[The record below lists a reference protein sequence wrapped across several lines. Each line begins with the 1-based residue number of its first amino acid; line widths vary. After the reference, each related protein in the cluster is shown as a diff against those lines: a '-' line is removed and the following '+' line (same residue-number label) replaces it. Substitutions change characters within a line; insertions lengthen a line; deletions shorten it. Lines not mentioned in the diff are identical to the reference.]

1 MVFALF
7 ARSFLPATEGSR
19 GYGKAGQ
26 MVGGWVTRVV
36 LGDHCSGGWHSCSL
50 LGTSW
55 DQLTSCLGQVVRGHD
70 AGQARDP
77 KMVEEVGGG
86 GRYRSLLV
94 RKAEHEAHSR

>member
-36 LGDHCSGGWHSCSL
+36 LGDHCCGGWHSCRL
-50 LGTSW
+50 LGTGN
-55 DQLTSCLGQVVRGHD
+55 QLTSCLGQVVGGHD

>member
-1 MVFALF
+1 
-7 ARSFLPATEGSR
+7 
-19 GYGKAGQ
+19 

-36 LGDHCSGGWHSCSL
+36 LGDHCSGGWHSCRL
-50 LGTSW
+50 LGTGY
-55 DQLTSCLGQVVRGHD
+55 QLTSCLGQVVGGHD
-70 AGQARDP
+70 GWQARDP